1 MNPIFR
7 TVFSTTIG
15 ITICAF
21 GTSLYLAAQP
31 QLSKEQIQVFD
42 NCSKLSMGGSL
53 TVFGL
58 LARRKLSA

>member
-1 MNPIFR
+1 MNSNFR
-7 TVFSTTIG
+7 VVFFTTVG

-31 QLSKEQIQVFD
+31 QLSNEQTQILD
-42 NCSKLSMGGSL
+42 NCSKLWMGGSL